1 MRAAEKTAEKR
12 FTEYQKEISELKR
25 DLRKKEQDVTGLY
38 EAQKLQNKQSER
50 ALLELKKEMQNNTDR
65 LYKEV
70 QQQVLA
76 LEEELEKAAH
86 DRDKIEIEY
95 NKRVNEERLKCD
107 ETVSTLVRFL
117 CWFGFIIMKFVC
129 WF

>member
-65 LYKEV
+65 
-70 QQQVLA
+70 
-76 LEEELEKAAH
+76 
-86 DRDKIEIEY
+86 
-95 NKRVNEERLKCD
+95 
-107 ETVSTLVRFL
+107 
-117 CWFGFIIMKFVC
+117 
-129 WF
+129 